1 MNIRKTIIM
10 ALLLVISTMNAMAQ
24 HRIDDMMDNYSSRG
38 TSRYTSAVERDPR
51 TRKVLKVVNVL
62 ELNHIGISEFINAF
76 RQDSKNGNFTEKY
89 TEDELTLMLTVRG
102 ERQNRI
108 YMMNC
113 SGAYNRMQRNTRYSK
128 AKITVI
134 IKYE

>member
-1 MNIRKTIIM
+1 M
-10 ALLLVISTMNAMAQ
+10 
-24 HRIDDMMDNYSSRG
+24 
-38 TSRYTSAVERDPR
+38 
-51 TRKVLKVVNVL
+51 L

-76 RQDSKNGNFTEKY
+76 RQDSKSGNFTEKY

>member
-1 MNIRKTIIM
+1 MDIRRIIIT
-10 ALLLVISTMNAMAQ
+10 AVILVTSMVNVAAQ
-24 HRIDDMMDNYSSRG
+24 NRIDEMIENYSSRG
-38 TSRYTSAVERDPR
+38 TSRFTSAVERDPK

-76 RQDSKNGNFTEKY
+76 GQDSKSGNFTEKY